1 MPAPPIR
8 YLAALAACTTVAA
21 GLYQLHRLR
30 RALDAE
36 RAARRLT
43 TGIQHRDMQ
52 AFTHR
57 LAAAVHAHRA
67 LGEADLVLTEALA
80 THHQPDPE
88 GGTP

>member
-43 TGIQHRDMQ
+43 GGLHSRDWE
-52 AFTHR
+52 AFTRR
-57 LAAAVHAHRA
+57 LTVAVAAQHA
-67 LGEADLVLTEALA
+67 LGEADLVLSEALA
-80 THHQPDPE
+80 THHDPE